1 MEKNQTQQSDLRTPR
16 ILRCSQHKYKCFYE
30 VGVGAYGSVAAA
42 IDNRVPNKP
51 GEEPTMVAIKKMTN
65 AFEHK
70 IFARRILRELKVL
83 RLLKHPNIIEIKT
96 IILPKSRTEFSDIYA
111 VFELMDSDVTSLLRG

>member
-1 MEKNQTQQSDLRTPR
+1 
-16 ILRCSQHKYKCFYE
+16 
-30 VGVGAYGSVAAA
+30 
-42 IDNRVPNKP
+42 
-51 GEEPTMVAIKKMTN
+51 MTN

-96 IILPKSRTEFSDIYA
+96 IVLPKSRAEFTDIYA
-111 VFELMDSDVTSLLRG
+111 IFELMDSDVTSLLRGEE

>member
-1 MEKNQTQQSDLRTPR
+1 
-16 ILRCSQHKYKCFYE
+16 
-30 VGVGAYGSVAAA
+30 
-42 IDNRVPNKP
+42 
-51 GEEPTMVAIKKMTN
+51 MVAIKKMTN

-96 IILPKSRTEFSDIYA
+96 IVLPKSRAEFTDIYA
-111 VFELMDSDVTSLLRG
+111 IFELMDSDVTSLLRGEEELN